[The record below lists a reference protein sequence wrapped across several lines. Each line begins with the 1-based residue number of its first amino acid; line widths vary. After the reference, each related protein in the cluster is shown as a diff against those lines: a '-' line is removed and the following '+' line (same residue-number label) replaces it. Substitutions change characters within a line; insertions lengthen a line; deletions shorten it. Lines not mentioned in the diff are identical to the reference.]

1 MKCNGIIL
9 SFFILVFIS
18 CSSGPVHPAGGPETN
33 AVKNSNFG
41 IKNKTDSDSETDTNI
56 NADLYTYISDKHE
69 TKIQADKP
77 VVFTLTF
84 TAVGDN
90 LYHNS
95 MLTSALSNGVYDFTP
110 NYTEIKSIIT
120 KSDIAF
126 INQETPMAKSR
137 QFAGYPVFNSPP
149 VLAHTLVETG
159 FNVFNLAN
167 NHALDT
173 GVAGLYE
180 TLDFLD
186 TIKEITVIGARRS
199 GESARIVTKNNIS
212 LGFLAYTFGI
222 NGVQLPANNPN
233 LVSLINRTKMK
244 QEIENLRPL
253 CDFLIVSMHWG
264 EEYMLEPSKGQI
276 DLAKFLA
283 ELDVDLIIGHHPHVL
298 QKADTITLPNGKKTI
313 VYYSLGNLITHQL
326 EWERLIGG
334 MAVVTFT
341 KEGTQSA
348 DGEITWTGEK
358 AITDFGMI
366 PLVTHIE
373 KSFSKTKIYPLY
385 AYTDEL
391 LAVHSLRARAAG
403 SVPMSFFYNVLK
415 RMNTKIILEDPF
427 IENQ

>member
-1 MKCNGIIL
+1 MKNNKFYFSIL
-9 SFFILVFIS
+9 ILIFLS
-18 CSSGPVHPAGGPETN
+18 CSSILIHSSDEFENNAENKKTIEIETE
-33 AVKNSNFG
+33 
-41 IKNKTDSDSETDTNI
+41 NKTEI
-56 NADLYTYISDKHE
+56 PADKHV
-69 TKIQADKP
+69 TY
-77 VVFTLTF
+77 TLTF

-110 NYTEIKSIIT
+110 NYTEIKNIIT
-120 KSDIAF
+120 KSDVAF

-137 QFAGYPVFNSPP
+137 PYAGYPVFNSPP
-149 VLAHTLVETG
+149 VLAHNLVETG
-159 FNVFNLAN
+159 FTVFNFAN

-173 GVAGLYE
+173 GAAGLYE

-186 TIKEITVIGARRS
+186 TIKEITVIGARRA

-222 NGVQLPANNPN
+222 NGVPLPANNPN

-244 QEIENLRPL
+244 QEIEALRPL

-264 EEYMLEPSKGQI
+264 EEYQLSPSKEQI
-276 DLAKFLA
+276 DLAMFLA
-283 ELDVDLIIGHHPHVL
+283 ELNVDLIVGHHPHVL
-298 QKADTITLPNGKKTI
+298 QKADTITLPNGRKTI
-313 VYYSLGNLITHQL
+313 VYYSLGNLVTHQL

-341 KEGTQSA
+341 KEGIETA
-348 DGEITWTGEK
+348 DGEITWTGEQ

-373 KSFSKTKIYPLY
+373 NSFRKTKIYPLY
-385 AYTDEL
+385 SYTDEL
-391 LAVHSLRARAAG
+391 LAVHSLRSRPAG
-403 SVPMSFFYNVLK
+403 PIKIDFFYNVLK
-415 RMNTKIILEDPF
+415 RLNVKIIMHDPF
-427 IENQ
+427 EDH

>member
-1 MKCNGIIL
+1 MKNNRL
-9 SFFILVFIS
+9 FFSIFIFIFVS
-18 CSSGPVHPAGGPETN
+18 CSLAPIHSRGGFEINTEGD
-33 AVKNSNFG
+33 KRIK
-41 IKNKTDSDSETDTNI
+41 IKNDNENEIDTEKNTEIETEIEKKTRS
-56 NADLYTYISDKHE
+56 ARPVTY
-69 TKIQADKP
+69 
-77 VVFTLTF
+77 TLTF

-95 MLTSALSNGVYDFTP
+95 MLTSALSNGVYDFSP
-110 NYTEIKSIIT
+110 NYTEIKNIIT
-120 KSDIAF
+120 NSDVAF

-137 QFAGYPVFNSPP
+137 PYAGYPVFNSPP

-159 FNVFNLAN
+159 FTVFNFAN

-173 GVAGLYE
+173 GAAGLYE

-186 TIKEITVIGARRS
+186 TIKEITVIGARRA

-222 NGVQLPANNPN
+222 NGVPLPANNPN

-244 QEIENLRPL
+244 QEIEALRPL

-264 EEYMLEPSKGQI
+264 EEYHLSPSKEQI
-276 DLAKFLA
+276 DLAVFLA

-298 QKADTITLPNGKKTI
+298 QKADTITLPDGRKTI
-313 VYYSLGNLITHQL
+313 VYYSLGNLVTHQL

-341 KEGTQSA
+341 KEGIETA
-348 DGEITWTGEK
+348 DGEITWTGER
-358 AITDFGMI
+358 AIADFGMI

-373 KSFSKTKIYPLY
+373 NTFRKTKIYPLY
-385 AYTDEL
+385 SYTDEL
-391 LAVHSLRARAAG
+391 LTVHSLRARPAG
-403 SVPMSFFYNVLK
+403 PIKIDFFYNVLK
-415 RMNTKIILEDPF
+415 RLNVKIIMHDPF
-427 IENQ
+427 EDH

>member
-1 MKCNGIIL
+1 MKINSLFVYI
-9 SFFILVFIS
+9 FILIFLS
-18 CSSGPVHPAGGPETN
+18 CSSLPTHTTDEFEIN
-33 AVKNSNFG
+33 AEGQKVIKIKNEFG
-41 IKNKTDSDSETDTNI
+41 IETDIHTKTEI
-56 NADLYTYISDKHE
+56 E
-69 TKIQADKP
+69 TEIGKVVQVSKP
-77 VVFTLTF
+77 VTYTLTF

-110 NYTEIKSIIT
+110 NYTEIKNIVT
-120 KSDIAF
+120 ASDIAF

-137 QFAGYPVFNSPP
+137 PFAGYPVFNSPP

-159 FNVFNLAN
+159 FTVFNYAN

-173 GVAGLYE
+173 GAAGLYE

-199 GESARIVTKNNIS
+199 GESARILTKNNIS

-244 QEIENLRPL
+244 QEIEALRPL

-264 EEYMLEPSKGQI
+264 DEYMLSPSKEQV
-276 DLAKFLA
+276 DLAVFLA
-283 ELDVDLIIGHHPHVL
+283 ELNVDLIIGHHPHVL
-298 QKADTITLPNGKKTI
+298 QKADTITLPNGRKT
-313 VYYSLGNLITHQL
+313 VVFYSLGNLVTHQL

-341 KEGTQSA
+341 KEGIESA
-348 DGEITWTGEK
+348 DGEITWTGERGI
-358 AITDFGMI
+358 ADFGML

-373 KSFSKTKIYPLY
+373 NSFRKTKIYPLY
-385 AYTDEL
+385 SYTNEL
-391 LAVHSLRARAAG
+391 LAVHSLRTRPAG
-403 SVPMSFFYNVLK
+403 PIKIDFFHNVLK
-415 RMNTKIILEDPF
+415 RLNVKIFTNNPF
-427 IENQ
+427 ENPSEAHH